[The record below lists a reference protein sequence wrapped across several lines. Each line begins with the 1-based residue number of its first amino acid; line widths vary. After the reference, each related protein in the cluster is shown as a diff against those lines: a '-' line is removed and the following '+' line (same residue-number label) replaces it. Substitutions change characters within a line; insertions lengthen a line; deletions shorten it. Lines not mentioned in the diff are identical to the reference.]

1 MIKSKPKS
9 RGYQPASSIVSM
21 LPNAAIKDGAEL
33 TDIADFTEF
42 GDNSSLSSVIDCV
55 SFSHFQRR
63 FLCGASALRDTRLV
77 SRMQLYLAMAGLDN
91 TDSLAQLLVADIRR
105 YESASAILLSKKPI
119 TIKNLFE
126 AHSKLELEPR
136 RSGKLRVTEIWI
148 GESRET
154 ASYIAP
160 SPEKVKRLLEDFL
173 ILLNNQK
180 QFSIEDVVKHYSQF
194 LAIHPFSDGNG
205 RMSRILVEYMQ
216 QRSDLKTHLS
226 LFRLGNN
233 ISHYQDAVS
242 SFGIKSNLGM
252 ESPYWQSMIAWIS
265 EYEAKATALL
275 QKLEDIFKTKLLLAS
290 LNGID
295 LKVIDLLLKQPIV
308 SISTA
313 CQALNIDMSTAKD
326 SLSKLIDR
334 GILKP
339 FRTKRNPNV
348 ELLVCVDV
356 CQFTMKLD
364 EILFEGK

>member
-1 MIKSKPKS
+1 MSPF
-9 RGYQPASSIVSM
+9 GLGVM
-21 LPNAAIKDGAEL
+21 ENA
-33 TDIADFTEF
+33 
-42 GDNSSLSSVIDCV
+42 SLSSIIDCV
-55 SFSHFQRR
+55 SFSHFQCR
-63 FLCGASALRDTRLV
+63 FLCGASALRDTRHV

-105 YESASAILLSKKPI
+105 YESASAVLLSKKRI
-119 TIKNLFE
+119 TIKNLLE

-136 RSGKLRVTEIWI
+136 HSGKLRVTEIWI

-154 ASYIAP
+154 ASYIPP
-160 SPEKVKRLLEDFL
+160 SPEKVQRFLEDFL
-173 ILLNNQK
+173 ISFNSQK
-180 QFSIEDVVKHYSQF
+180 QFSVEDVVKHYSQF
-194 LAIHPFSDGNG
+194 LAIHPFRDGNG

-226 LFRLGNN
+226 LFRLGNS
-233 ISHYQDAVS
+233 ISDYQDAVL

-265 EYEAKATALL
+265 KYEAKATALL
-275 QKLEDIFKTKLLLAS
+275 QELEVLFKTKLMLAP
-290 LNGID
+290 LDGID
-295 LKVIDLLLKQPIV
+295 LKIIDLLLKQPI
-308 SISTA
+308 ISTV

-326 SLSKLIDR
+326 SLSKLVDR

-339 FRTKRNPNV
+339 FRTKQNPNV

-356 CQFTMKLD
+356 CQFAMKVD